1 MALRKSKD
9 PEEKRAKRQATRAT
23 IASFAGRFGVHDDVL
38 AMWVALMGTELH
50 VRPERLIE
58 ALDILDTMP
67 PLGSGSKPTIL
78 RESILHLAKRLGLN
92 AEALKAMM
100 DQPNLDREN
109 IGESMLCTC
118 GMSMVR
124 CEVEVAA
131 PFWACPACHPD
142 AVQHHTRVA

>member
-1 MALRKSKD
+1 VARKN
-9 PEEKRAKRQATRAT
+9 AKAPHVTRTKTRAV
-23 IASFAGRFGVHDDVL
+23 IASFAGRFGLLEDVL
-38 AMWVALMGTELH
+38 AMWVALMSTELRI
-50 VRPERLIE
+50 RPERMIE

-67 PLGSGSKPTIL
+67 PLGSGSKPTLL

-109 IGESMLCTC
+109 IGESMLCVC
-118 GMSMVR
+118 GASMVK

-131 PFWACPACHPD
+131 PFWACPTCHPD